1 MSGEMN
7 STLLQV
13 SGVSVRFGGLRALDL
28 VSLSV
33 EEGERRAIIG
43 PNGAGK
49 TTLFNVIGGTIR
61 PSAGRVALRGRD
73 LRGLRPNRIRRM
85 GVSRAFQTASVF
97 PALTVRQ
104 NIWLGML
111 FDQALRWNL
120 FASAAKK
127 AAWDEVEGM
136 AALVGLEDLLDEV
149 AGNLSH
155 ADQKLLDIAIALG
168 SRPKVILLDEPTQG
182 VSPDEVV
189 RITSVISRP
198 FEGAALVMI
207 EHDIATVL
215 EVATRVTVLDRGAV
229 IAEGTPAEIGRN
241 EDVQSVYL
249 GQELAEMMAQG

>member
-1 MSGEMN
+1 MDGEM
-7 STLLQV
+7 SATLLQV
-13 SGVSVRFGGLRALDL
+13 SGVSVRFGGLRALDR

-33 EEGERRAIIG
+33 EDGERRAIIG

-61 PSAGRVALRGRD
+61 PSAGRVTLRGRD
-73 LRGLRPNRIRRM
+73 LRGLRPNRIRRR

-111 FDQALRWNL
+111 FDQALRWNP

-136 AALVGLEDLLDEV
+136 AALVGLEDQLNEV

-168 SRPKVILLDEPTQG
+168 SRPRVILLDEPTQG

-198 FEGAALVMI
+198 LERAALVMI
-207 EHDIATVL
+207 EHDITTVL
-215 EVATRVTVLDRGAV
+215 EVATRVTVLDRGVV

>member
-198 FEGAALVMI
+198 LEGAALVMI
-207 EHDIATVL
+207 EHDITTVL
-215 EVATRVTVLDRGAV
+215 EVATRITVLDRGAV